1 VLKGG
6 IRRYQSIRWRTYPDA
21 KVVVAAGAECVDCL
35 AIGIGFPPVGF
46 LTALMFLV
54 ASGRRLLAKKASV
67 MKCCTFIDDRT
78 ANSLTKYCGRG

>member
-1 VLKGG
+1 M
-6 IRRYQSIRWRTYPDA
+6 PDA

-54 ASGRRLLAKKASV
+54 ASLLTTGLLIVLPSTVGGVDVLRAIQKLLLAASFGV
-67 MKCCTFIDDRT
+67 
-78 ANSLTKYCGRG
+78 